1 MSNKPQTVDFLALLA
16 LSLMWSSSFLFIKIA
31 VETIS
36 PLSVAAGRLLIG
48 ALILYIF
55 MKVKGID
62 LPRDGRSWLFFF
74 GIGLIGNV
82 IPFSLISW
90 AELTVDSSIASILIG
105 SLPLI
110 SFVLGHFFT
119 SDEKLTPDRT
129 LGVLVGFVGIIILI
143 GPDAILSMGDSVQG
157 QFAIILGGGGYVIAS
172 FMARS
177 MPKMEP
183 RARAAGVLITASLI
197 SVPMALVVEQPWT
210 MDPTPIS
217 LAALVVLGIFPTA
230 IATLLLFF
238 VIMRVGATFV
248 ALNNYLNPALGVIWG
263 YVFVN
268 EIPSVQ
274 TYSGLILILAGM
286 VFTQL
291 KLSKHFISKKKTNTP
306 T

>member
-16 LSLMWSSSFLFIKIA
+16 LSLMWSSSFLFIKFA
-31 VETIS
+31 VETIP

-55 MKVKGID
+55 MKIKGID
-62 LPRDGRSWLFFF
+62 LPRDGRSWLFFV

-105 SLPLI
+105 SLPLF
-110 SFVLGHFFT
+110 SFVLGHFVT

-129 LGVLVGFVGIIILI
+129 LGVIVGFTGIIILI
-143 GPDAILSMGDSVQG
+143 GPDAILSMGDSVLG
-157 QFAIILGGGGYVIAS
+157 QFAIILGGAGYVVAS

-197 SVPMALVVEQPWT
+197 SVPIALVVEQPWT
-210 MDPTPIS
+210 IDPTAIS
-217 LAALVVLGIFPTA
+217 LGALVVLGVFPTA

-291 KLSKHFISKKKTNTP
+291 KLSKHFISKKKTNTS